1 MQHEEVDPFKEV
13 EFPEQ
18 VPAPKSKFRHIKTS
32 ARMINKSL
40 KQIAPAAAILS
51 LIAVS
56 VGIFFGYPVYKNYN
70 YTDPSEDGYVAPR
83 SPGDVVEKVQE
94 SVVKVICDD
103 NPNDDG
109 YWFGSGWAIDLKP
122 SSKAYKSVIITNH
135 HVIEDCIDGKG
146 TVQIENFFLKRFKA
160 VIDVYD
166 VENDLAKI
174 STTGK
179 LTPLE
184 LSQSAPW
191 PGYWVMTFGSPDEYL
206 GSVSVGT
213 VMNQTPTEV
222 LITANISNGNSGGP
236 LVDNEGLVIGT
247 NSWGRK
253 GEQYN
258 GAMSLDAMCAK
269 ILKCKYAKGKE
280 YWDYS

>member
-1 MQHEEVDPFKEV
+1 MTNEVDPFKEF
-13 EFPEQ
+13 EFPQ
-18 VPAPKSKFRHIKTS
+18 QLPQKPKKFSRLRRYISKFY
-32 ARMINKSL
+32 
-40 KQIAPAAAILS
+40 
-51 LIAVS
+51 
-56 VGIFFGYPVYKNYN
+56 VGIKKVAPIAAVASLVLVSAGIYFGYPVYKNYN
-70 YTDPSEDGYVAPR
+70 YTDPAHDGYVSPR
-83 SPGDVVEKVQE
+83 SPGDVVNMVQE

-122 SSKAYKSVIITNH
+122 SSKAFKSSIITNH
-135 HVIEDCIDGKG
+135 HVIEDCLNGKG
-146 TVQIENFFLKRFKA
+146 TVQIEDFDGKLFKA

-166 VENDLAKI
+166 KENDLAKI
-174 STTGK
+174 STAAK

-184 LSQSAPW
+184 LSPNDPW
-191 PGYWVMTFGSPDEYL
+191 PGYWVMTFGSPDEFS

-213 VMNQTPTEV
+213 VMNVTTAEV
-222 LITANISNGNSGGP
+222 LITANISHGNSGGP

-247 NSWGRK
+247 NSWGMK

-280 YWDYS
+280 YWDYG

>member
-1 MQHEEVDPFKEV
+1 MSHEVDPFKEF
-13 EFPEQ
+13 EFPQ
-18 VPAPKSKFRHIKTS
+18 QLPQKSKKFIRLRRFLSKLNLGIKKVAPIAAVASLVLVS
-32 ARMINKSL
+32 A
-40 KQIAPAAAILS
+40 
-51 LIAVS
+51 
-56 VGIFFGYPVYKNYN
+56 GIYFGYPVYKNYN
-70 YTDPSEDGYVAPR
+70 YTDPSQDGYVAPR
-83 SPGDVVEKVQE
+83 SPGDVVNMVQE

-122 SSKAYKSVIITNH
+122 SNKAFKSSIITNH
-135 HVIEDCIDGKG
+135 HVIEDCMNGKG
-146 TVQIENFFLKRFKA
+146 TVQIEDFDGKLFKA

-166 VENDLAKI
+166 KENDLAKI
-174 STTGK
+174 STAAK
-179 LTPLE
+179 LDPLK
-184 LSQSAPW
+184 LSPNDPW
-191 PGYWVMTFGSPDEYL
+191 PGYWVMTFGSPDEFS

-213 VMNQTPTEV
+213 VMNVTTAEV
-222 LITANISNGNSGGP
+222 LITANISHGNSGGP

-247 NSWGRK
+247 NSWGMK

-280 YWDYS
+280 YWDYG

>member
-1 MQHEEVDPFKEV
+1 MSQEVDPFKEF
-13 EFPEQ
+13 EFPEHLPQ
-18 VPAPKSKFRHIKTS
+18 NTKKFTRLCRFNSKFY
-32 ARMINKSL
+32 
-40 KQIAPAAAILS
+40 
-51 LIAVS
+51 
-56 VGIFFGYPVYKNYN
+56 VGIKKVAPISAVASLVLVSAGIYFGYPVYKNYN
-70 YTDPSEDGYVAPR
+70 YTDPSQDGYVAPR
-83 SPGDVVEKVQE
+83 SPGDVVNMVQD

-122 SSKAYKSVIITNH
+122 SSKDFKSSIITNH
-135 HVIEDCIDGKG
+135 HVIEDCLNGKG
-146 TVQIENFFLKRFKA
+146 TVQIEDFDGKLFKA

-166 VENDLAKI
+166 KENDLAKI
-174 STTGK
+174 STAAK
-179 LTPLE
+179 LDPLKI
-184 LSQSAPW
+184 SPNDPW
-191 PGYWVMTFGSPDEYL
+191 PGYWVMTFGSPDEFS

-213 VMNQTPTEV
+213 VMNVTTAEV
-222 LITANISNGNSGGP
+222 LITANISHGNSGGP

-247 NSWGRK
+247 NSWGMK

>member
-1 MQHEEVDPFKEV
+1 MTNEVDPFKEF
-13 EFPEQ
+13 EFPSEI
-18 VPAPKSKFRHIKTS
+18 PRRRPKFAFFKKVFSKLNRTIK
-32 ARMINKSL
+32 IV
-40 KQIAPAAAILS
+40 APASAILS

-56 VGIFFGYPVYKNYN
+56 AGIYFGYPVYKNYN
-70 YTDPSEDGYVAPR
+70 YTDPSQDGYVAPR
-83 SPGDVVEKVQE
+83 SPGDVVNMVQE

-103 NPNDDG
+103 NPKDDG

-122 SSKAYKSVIITNH
+122 SSKAFKSSIITNH
-135 HVIEDCIDGKG
+135 HVIEDCLKGKG
-146 TVQIENFFLKRFKA
+146 TVQIEDFDGKLFKA

-166 VENDLAKI
+166 EENDLAKI
-174 STTGK
+174 STAAK
-179 LTPLE
+179 LAPLE
-184 LSQSAPW
+184 LSTNAPW
-191 PGYWVMTFGSPDEYL
+191 PGYWVMTFGSPDEFT

-213 VMNQTPTEV
+213 VMNQTSTAV
-222 LITANISNGNSGGP
+222 LITANISHGNSGGP

-247 NSWGRK
+247 NTWGKK

-280 YWDYS
+280 FWNYG

>member
-1 MQHEEVDPFKEV
+1 MSHEVDPFKEF
-13 EFPEQ
+13 EFPQ
-18 VPAPKSKFRHIKTS
+18 QLPQKPKRFSRLRRFLSKLNLGIKKVAPIAAVASLVLVS
-32 ARMINKSL
+32 A
-40 KQIAPAAAILS
+40 
-51 LIAVS
+51 
-56 VGIFFGYPVYKNYN
+56 GIYFGYPVYKNYN
-70 YTDPSEDGYVAPR
+70 YTDPSQDGYVAPR
-83 SPGDVVEKVQE
+83 SPGDVVNMVQE

-122 SSKAYKSVIITNH
+122 SSKAFKSSIITNH
-135 HVIEDCIDGKG
+135 HVIEDCLNGKG
-146 TVQIENFFLKRFKA
+146 TVQIEDFDGKLFKA

-166 VENDLAKI
+166 KENDLAKI
-174 STTGK
+174 STAAK
-179 LTPLE
+179 LAPLK
-184 LSQSAPW
+184 LSPNDPW
-191 PGYWVMTFGSPDEYL
+191 PGYWVMTFGSPDEFS

-213 VMNQTPTEV
+213 VMNVTTAEV
-222 LITANISNGNSGGP
+222 LITANISHGNSGGP

-247 NSWGRK
+247 NSWGMK

-280 YWDYS
+280 YWDYG